1 MAKVGWMG
9 FSVHSIADTN
19 AALRHIDGLTR
30 ETTAVQRRIATGL
43 KVGSARDN
51 GTIWAIAQGMRAAN
65 GAREASMQSI
75 DMAMGV
81 VEVALAA
88 ATGISDLMVEM
99 KDKLVAATDASLDEP
114 TWRTL
119 MSDYV
124 ILGNQINR
132 LAENAEFNDINLLAA
147 GASNLTILVGDDA
160 SDTMTINAENLID
173 GGGNVDVALPGTL
186 PYTDTSHIL
195 TQPDQ
200 AMVATFEQS
209 MLDVN
214 AALSRLGTGLKTL
227 EIQRE
232 LLTKQ
237 YDATGRGIGNLV
249 DADLGR
255 ESAKLNA
262 LFVRQE
268 LGIQAL
274 EIANRAPGMV
284 LNFFR

>member
-99 KDKLVAATDASLDEP
+99 KDKLVAATDASLDQP

-173 GGGNVDVALPGTL
+173 GGGIVDVALPGTL

-195 TQPDQ
+195 TQPNQ

-237 YDATGRGIGNLV
+237 YDATDRGIGNLV

-255 ESAKLNA
+255 EGAKLNA